1 MPRGSGPARAAVA
14 LVVALLV
21 GVLAGACSVR
31 EPDTADWREL
41 ARTSLSDAASDVATL
56 HLTLQSVRD
65 GEIWSSYAVTVA
77 AEAEKA
83 LGIAEESLS
92 SVQPPAGRHDDTE
105 DLLGMLDRA
114 MDAVRAGRADLVAGT
129 DVDAAVIRRLGRLAT
144 ALEDRASEL

>member
-1 MPRGSGPARAAVA
+1 MPRGSGPAHAVAA
-14 LVVALLV
+14 LVVVVLV
-21 GVLAGACSVR
+21 AVLAGACSVR
-31 EPDTADWREL
+31 EPDTTDWREL
-41 ARTSLSDAASDVATL
+41 ARTSLSDAASEVAAL

-77 AEAEKA
+77 AQAEKA
-83 LGIAEESLS
+83 IGTAEESLS

-129 DVDAAVIRRLGRLAT
+129 EVDAAVIRRLGRLAT
-144 ALEDRASEL
+144 ALENRASEL

>member
-1 MPRGSGPARAAVA
+1 MPRGSGPAHAVAA
-14 LVVALLV
+14 LVVVVLV
-21 GVLAGACSVR
+21 AVLAGACSVR

-41 ARTSLSDAASDVATL
+41 ARTSLSDAASEVAAL

-77 AEAEKA
+77 AQAEKA
-83 LGIAEESLS
+83 IGTAEESLS

-129 DVDAAVIRRLGRLAT
+129 EVDAAVIRRLGRLAT
-144 ALEDRASEL
+144 ALENRASEL

>member
-1 MPRGSGPARAAVA
+1 MPRGSGPAHAVAA
-14 LVVALLV
+14 LVVVVLV
-21 GVLAGACSVR
+21 AVLAGACSVR

-41 ARTSLSDAASDVATL
+41 ARTSLSDAASEVATL

-77 AEAEKA
+77 AQAEKA
-83 LGIAEESLS
+83 IGTAEESLS

-129 DVDAAVIRRLGRLAT
+129 EVDAAVIRRLGRLAT
-144 ALEDRASEL
+144 ALENRASEL